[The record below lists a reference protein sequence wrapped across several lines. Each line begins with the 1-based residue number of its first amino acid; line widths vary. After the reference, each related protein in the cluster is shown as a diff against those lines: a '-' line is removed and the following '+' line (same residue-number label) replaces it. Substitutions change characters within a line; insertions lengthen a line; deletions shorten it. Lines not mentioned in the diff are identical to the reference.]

1 VFWILILGITLCAV
15 FYMILLRTTSA
26 INKEDS
32 AWLKGML
39 KGS

>member
-15 FYMILLRTTSA
+15 FYTILLRTTPA
-26 INKEDS
+26 INKEHS